1 LSQNQPYTF
10 CGADDCVIGW
20 SDYQTNDRGKL
31 NMRVLYIGMYSEDG
45 RKGLESSSLAKRKYA
60 AASIA
65 KAAGGELLDL
75 MYLQGNYDMA
85 AIMELPS
92 IEAASGLLKAVN
104 DSGAWEDMM
113 MFPEFDLDEGLK
125 AVNAVKTSYKTPG
138 KE

>member
-1 LSQNQPYTF
+1 
-10 CGADDCVIGW
+10 
-20 SDYQTNDRGKL
+20 
-31 NMRVLYIGMYSEDG
+31 MRVLYIGMYSEDG
-45 RKGLESSSLAKRKYA
+45 RKGLESSSLEKRKDA

-85 AIMELPS
+85 TLMELPS

-104 DSGAWEDMM
+104 DSGAWEEMM
-113 MFPEFDLDEGLK
+113 MLPEFDLDEGLK
-125 AVNAVKTSYKTPG
+125 TINAVKSSYKTPG

>member
-1 LSQNQPYTF
+1 MKTEGVYKK
-10 CGADDCVIGW
+10 
-20 SDYQTNDRGKL
+20 NDRGEL
-31 NMRVLYIGMYSEDG
+31 NLRVLYIGMYSADG
-45 RKGLESSSLAKRKYA
+45 HKGLESSSLTKRKDA

-75 MYLQGNYDMA
+75 MYLQGDYDMA
-85 AIMELPS
+85 ALMELPS

-125 AVNAVKTSYKTPG
+125 AVNAVKSSYKTPG

>member
-1 LSQNQPYTF
+1 
-10 CGADDCVIGW
+10 
-20 SDYQTNDRGKL
+20 
-31 NMRVLYIGMYSEDG
+31 MRVLYIGMYSEHG
-45 RKGLESSSLAKRKYA
+45 LEGLESSSMAKRKEA

-75 MYLQGNYDMA
+75 MYRQGDYDMTA
-85 AIMELPS
+85 LMYWPS

-125 AVNAVKTSYKTPG
+125 SINAVKSTYRTPG

>member
-1 LSQNQPYTF
+1 
-10 CGADDCVIGW
+10 
-20 SDYQTNDRGKL
+20 
-31 NMRVLYIGMYSEDG
+31 MRVLYIGMYSEDG
-45 RKGLESSSLAKRKYA
+45 RKGLESSSLAKRKNA

-85 AIMELPS
+85 ALMELPS

-113 MFPEFDLDEGLK
+113 MLAKLLASLVVLKIECDLMM
-125 AVNAVKTSYKTPG
+125 NA
-138 KE
+138 

>member
-1 LSQNQPYTF
+1 
-10 CGADDCVIGW
+10 
-20 SDYQTNDRGKL
+20 
-31 NMRVLYIGMYSEDG
+31 MRVLFIGMYSEAG
-45 RKGLESSSLAKRKYA
+45 LEGLESSSLAKRKEA

-75 MYLQGNYDMA
+75 MYLQGDYDMA
-85 AIMELPS
+85 ALMELPD

-113 MFPEFDLDEGLK
+113 MFPEFDLDKGLK
-125 AVNAVKTSYKTPG
+125 VINAVKSGYKTPG

>member
-1 LSQNQPYTF
+1 METEGVYKK
-10 CGADDCVIGW
+10 
-20 SDYQTNDRGKL
+20 NDRGEL
-31 NMRVLYIGMYSEDG
+31 NLRVLYIGMYSADG
-45 RKGLESSSLAKRKYA
+45 HKGLESSSLTKRKDA

-75 MYLQGNYDMA
+75 MYLQGDYDMA
-85 AIMELPS
+85 ALMELPS

-104 DSGAWEDMM
+104 DSGAWEDMI

-125 AVNAVKTSYKTPG
+125 AVNAVKSSYKTPG

>member
-1 LSQNQPYTF
+1 
-10 CGADDCVIGW
+10 
-20 SDYQTNDRGKL
+20 
-31 NMRVLYIGMYSEDG
+31 MRVLYIGMYSEDG
-45 RKGLESSSLAKRKYA
+45 RKGLESSSLAKRKGA

-65 KAAGGELLDL
+65 KAAAGELLDL

-92 IEAASGLLKAVN
+92 IEAASGLLKAVK